1 MRQCVT
7 PNGESHTPRITRSS
21 TILLQ
26 GEDFGAISKKVG
38 AVRCNLGG
46 DNIEVCDLSTADVL
60 NDLFQAVGENFFF
73 LLGQAFRSGSQTHQD
88 FVICGVRDPVSASG
102 L

>member
-1 MRQCVT
+1 
-7 PNGESHTPRITRSS
+7 
-21 TILLQ
+21 
-26 GEDFGAISKKVG
+26 
-38 AVRCNLGG
+38 
-46 DNIEVCDLSTADVL
+46 
-60 NDLFQAVGENFFF
+60 